1 MMLDMSNAKKKKY
14 WGKVHVTHNTDK
26 NHGNIGNKM

>member
-1 MMLDMSNAKKKKY
+1 MMLDMSNAKKKY